1 MGGAAVADDMSLAN
15 VGIYTKS
22 GDLVSSVEDVD
33 FATTGTPVVVEFSDV
48 IFASEDDAVDYV
60 IKADINE
67 NAVNASTYQVT
78 NLGDGTKTFF
88 DIDVDSNENILDNTT
103 QVALTPV
110 KTVKGAAMKLAIL
123 GTLDDQT
130 VKSNKEMAEV
140 AVIQLDAV
148 ASGKDIDVDVL
159 SLDFAVTGTGALT
172 DIDSCEIFDGTT
184 SVSNKVNIGAGSA
197 EDFNLSGVTVT
208 AGTIKALSV
217 KCDIGNNFVAGDKI
231 DVTLNTTIT
240 NHDVKDGSEDV
251 TPTLGA
257 NTSAQIVITAA
268 SLVDTL
274 DAEPADV
281 AAMTG
286 ATVELGTVKLD
297 PTDVDGVVTKLPL
310 TVVGD
315 VYLAADRKVEVYA
328 GSTHVA
334 DAYFS
339 ATSIIVDS

>member
-1 MGGAAVADDMSLAN
+1 M
-15 VGIYTKS
+15 
-22 GDLVSSVEDVD
+22 VSSVEDVD
-33 FATTGTPVVVEFSDV
+33 FVTTGTPVVVEFSDV
-48 IFASEDDAVDYV
+48 VFASEEDAVDYV

-67 NAVNASTYQVT
+67 DAVNASTYQVT

-88 DIDVDSNENILDNTT
+88 DIDVDSNENIADVTG
-103 QVALTPV
+103 QIALSPV
-110 KTVKGAAMKLAIL
+110 KTVKGAALALAIL
-123 GTLDDQT
+123 ATLDDQT

-172 DIDSCEIFDGTT
+172 DIDSCEIFDGSS
-184 SVSNKVNIGAGSA
+184 SVSNSVNIGAGAA
-197 EDFNLSGVTVT
+197 EDFNLSGVTAT

-217 KCDIGNNFVAGDKI
+217 KCDIGDNFVATDTI

-257 NTSAQIVITAA
+257 NVSAQIVITAA

-297 PTDVDGVVTKLPL
+297 PTDVDGVITKLPL
-310 TVVGD
+310 VVVGD
-315 VYLAADRKVEVYA
+315 VFLEATKKVEVYA
-328 GSTHVA
+328 GSTKVA

-339 ATSIIVDS
+339 SNNIVVDT